1 MSGVKRL
8 IVLGTGSIAHRH
20 AENFSVL
27 PGIEL
32 VAAVDT
38 NLERARA
45 FADRHGIAQAFGDL
59 DEALA
64 AGGFEAAVNSTPD
77 AVHKPTT
84 LKLIGAGKDVFCEK
98 PLALNFADAMEM
110 TQAAEDAGLINMV
123 NLTYRNAH
131 AIQMARRMIAAGEIG
146 EVRHV
151 EASYLQSWLTG
162 RHWGDWRTDER
173 WLWRLSSAHG
183 SKGVLGDIGI
193 HLLDFLTFGTGL
205 GVSALQARMKT
216 FDKAEGGAV
225 GAYRLD
231 VNDSVA
237 MTVELENGALGAV
250 HMTRYATGNL
260 NDLNM
265 AVYGEKGA
273 LRIWANERT
282 SRLEGC
288 LGPDV
293 DTAAWK
299 PIECPPTPRNEERFA
314 LALLS
319 GINGDPDFRHAAR
332 IQELLDLCFVS
343 DEERRMLPTAAN
355 PAHLSAEEARN

>member
-64 AGGFEAAVNSTPD
+64 AGGFVAAVNSTPD

-146 EVRHV
+146 EVRHA
-151 EASYLQSWLTG
+151 E
-162 RHWGDWRTDER
+162 RHDAQTYYDMLAAHARELDIWRTTYF
-173 WLWRLSSAHG
+173 H
-183 SKGVLGDIGI
+183 V
-193 HLLDFLTFGTGL
+193 
-205 GVSALQARMKT
+205 
-216 FDKAEGGAV
+216 
-225 GAYRLD
+225 
-231 VNDSVA
+231 
-237 MTVELENGALGAV
+237 LENAAAV
-250 HMTRYATGNL
+250 VEWFKST
-260 NDLNM
+260 
-265 AVYGEKGA
+265 
-273 LRIWANERT
+273 
-282 SRLEGC
+282 
-288 LGPDV
+288 
-293 DTAAWK
+293 
-299 PIECPPTPRNEERFA
+299 
-314 LALLS
+314 ALL
-319 GINGDPDFRHAAR
+319 PFLQPLEAEQQVAFLQRYQAAIAEAYPAQADGR
-332 IQELLDLCFVS
+332 VLLPFPRLFLVA
-343 DEERRMLPTAAN
+343 RR
-355 PAHLSAEEARN
+355 